1 MSVWGRCQPRTW
13 PAATLKGS
21 LQDGPA
27 RPAEPATS
35 GDLSPLKRGWEAA
48 RVPLREGNEH
58 CFPSQGRREEG
69 RGFPST
75 PEAPSACSPRPERC
89 PAWGRPRLRVGDS
102 ETLARWATGRRA
114 ARRRAGR
121 TRDRR
126 TAPGGQ
132 PVWRRMAKAGEARKE
147 RRRKTKERR
156 QTPKAGDGDG
166 KDVAAQPRPAPLPW
180 ASEALGPTH
189 CSGRESRVR
198 LVFTLHGLFGLYHER
213 SSPLGHTVRG
223 EL

>member
-1 MSVWGRCQPRTW
+1 MRREERRGHGDRPADFTAGRQHAAAKAHRIPGEVGELTVSVWGRCQPRTW

-21 LQDGPA
+21 LQDGAA

-58 CFPSQGRREEG
+58 CFPSQGRSEEG

-114 ARRRAGR
+114 AREEGWA
-121 TRDRR
+121 DS
-126 TAPGGQ
+126 
-132 PVWRRMAKAGEARKE
+132 
-147 RRRKTKERR
+147 
-156 QTPKAGDGDG
+156 
-166 KDVAAQPRPAPLPW
+166 RPQD
-180 ASEALGPTH
+180 
-189 CSGRESRVR
+189 CSGGTAGVA
-198 LVFTLHGLFGLYHER
+198 TDG
-213 SSPLGHTVRG
+213 
-223 EL
+223 

>member
-58 CFPSQGRREEG
+58 CFPSQGRSEEG

-121 TRDRR
+121 TH
-126 TAPGGQ
+126 TAGLLRGDSRCGDG
-132 PVWRRMAKAGEARKE
+132 WLRLE
-147 RRRKTKERR
+147 RRGKKGGGRLRSGGRRRR
-156 QTPKAGDGDG
+156 QATVTA
-166 KDVAAQPRPAPLPW
+166 RMWL
-180 ASEALGPTH
+180 H
-189 CSGRESRVR
+189 SRVPLLFRGPRR
-198 LVFTLHGLFGLYHER
+198 LSDRLTALEGKVA
-213 SSPLGHTVRG
+213 
-223 EL
+223 